1 MGDGYA
7 ENSREDGTCCMK
19 ISPKDET
26 VGGDVH
32 LSAYASGMC
41 RRTILVVVS
50 ARAFWYNTVV
60 L

>member
-1 MGDGYA
+1 MTA

-32 LSAYASGMC
+32 LGAYASGMC